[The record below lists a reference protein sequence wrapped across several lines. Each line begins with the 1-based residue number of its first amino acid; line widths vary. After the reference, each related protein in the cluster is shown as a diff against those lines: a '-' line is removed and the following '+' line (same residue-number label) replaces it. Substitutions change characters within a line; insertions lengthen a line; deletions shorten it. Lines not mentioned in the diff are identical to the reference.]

1 MPPSTCAKCRGFPAS
16 EGDSWCVGCTAW
28 EALGREL
35 TAHWENSRARRLG
48 NNIRYQAAG
57 RRWNIPCALYRQA
70 FSRSRA
76 RASSSKQG
84 ETGTA
89 EEKTR
94 RRRKSFSGDYEEES
108 EGEEEEIVERS
119 PPRDADDLLLHRPQ
133 TKRIQEPGLCP
144 GSCQSGKG
152 LPGERE
158 ADTGKRELVA
168 TGHAR
173 EEVGSTRDFTVWLNG
188 RIW

>member
-1 MPPSTCAKCRGFPAS
+1 MRALPTGVQPFPSQSILLEARRDRNCRG
-16 EGDSWCVGCTAW
+16 EDEKKDT
-28 EALGREL
+28 E
-35 TAHWENSRARRLG
+35 
-48 NNIRYQAAG
+48 
-57 RRWNIPCALYRQA
+57 
-70 FSRSRA
+70 
-76 RASSSKQG
+76 KQ
-84 ETGTA
+84 
-89 EEKTR
+89 
-94 RRRKSFSGDYEEES
+94 RRKSFSGDYEEES